1 MRLIRNHG
9 EAIVEDMGIQD
20 LANIIGFNYR
30 MTELE
35 AAVSIGQFRQLDYLN
50 DCRIELAEYLTKKL
64 SRFPGLVLPGAM
76 GRGKHV
82 YFAYAVKFKE
92 DVVGVSCKTFVRAL
106 EAEGIPFGTG
116 YVKPLYLAP
125 IYQKM
130 VAYGK
135 KGCPFTCAYYQGS
148 PVYSK
153 GGCPV
158 CEKMYEKELMLT
170 GICRHPH
177 TKKDIDDAIAA
188 FGKIFD
194 NLEELKKIK

>member
-1 MRLIRNHG
+1 
-9 EAIVEDMGIQD
+9 
-20 LANIIGFNYR
+20 
-30 MTELE
+30 
-35 AAVSIGQFRQLDYLN
+35 
-50 DCRIELAEYLTKKL
+50 
-64 SRFPGLVLPGAM
+64 
-76 GRGKHV
+76 
-82 YFAYAVKFKE
+82 
-92 DVVGVSCKTFVRAL
+92 
-106 EAEGIPFGTG
+106 
-116 YVKPLYLAP
+116 
-125 IYQKM
+125 M